1 MRGRY
6 RGENRGLRNRNRM
19 GGMCGC
25 IGSMMQRIRMLGEK
39 EREIVLGRN
48 EGGEGLRNIYIR

>member
-19 GGMCGC
+19 GGMCGN
-25 IGSMMQRIRMLGEK
+25 IGRMVQMRRILGEK
-39 EREIVLGRN
+39 ERDS
-48 EGGEGLRNIYIR
+48 IREE